1 MFPLRRRL
9 DNPGSATT
17 PVMTHDPAVLLEE
30 IGRLLTAPGSGAE
43 APKLARV
50 EETLTSGYARALA
63 LEAER
68 WRLERKLG
76 EIAGKLRGDASD
88 LHAAELAALADRMA
102 VADGEL
108 AHLRGLLATLRTR
121 AVGLRVAQTA

>member
-1 MFPLRRRL
+1 M
-9 DNPGSATT
+9 T

-30 IGRLLTAPGSGAE
+30 IGQLLAAPGSGAE
-43 APKLARV
+43 APELARV

-76 EIAGKLRGDASD
+76 EIAGKLRGAEND
-88 LHAAELAALADRMA
+88 LHTAELAALADRMA

-121 AVGLRVAQTA
+121 AFDLRVSQTA